1 MLLRHKPQCPL
12 KHSRYSI
19 NTNDHCHYVLGYLLI
34 LSITSVNFSLRV
46 PPAQICSSL
55 FIMSMR
61 LTCSFSIS
69 VSQDPYI
76 KKKNYSHNSLAEQAS
91 RRVSVL
97 ISEVRIINLRDTRKK
112 EVERD

>member
-76 KKKNYSHNSLAEQAS
+76 KKKIILIIALQSRHPGGLVSLF
-91 RRVSVL
+91 RR
-97 ISEVRIINLRDTRKK
+97 
-112 EVERD
+112 